1 MERIDMEGYAWTET
15 IGTDLFELVEL
26 DLSPKSLE
34 IVERIDVVESVA
46 MVGLCQWSGFRAL
59 VTIGIEINNK

>member
-1 MERIDMEGYAWTET
+1 MERMERIDMEGYAWTET

-46 MVGLCQWSGFRAL
+46 MVGLCQ
-59 VTIGIEINNK
+59 